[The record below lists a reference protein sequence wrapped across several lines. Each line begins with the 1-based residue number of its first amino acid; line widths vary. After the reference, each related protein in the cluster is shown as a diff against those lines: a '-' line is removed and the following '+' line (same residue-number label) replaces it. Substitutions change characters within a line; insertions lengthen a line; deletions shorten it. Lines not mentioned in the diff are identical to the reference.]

1 MTASSPA
8 PQHIVRLNRI
18 ATYFGRMS
26 TNLAALGYTER
37 GALYRQMADQIEN
50 DVASMGGVG
59 ANKTSS
65 AAMNKGG
72 GWRPWLHAVLNVS
85 EHAFGSD
92 WTPRILYTLMLWVVT
107 GGLIRALDGKL
118 TTIAG
123 QSLLGFMAGA
133 LSPALLLF
141 IIVAQAMTFFLLGL
155 FGLMYSQPMNRV
167 SKEALIDGV
176 RQYYTFGASACGL
189 TLWYGHWK
197 ISLVFLMLGVVSP
210 WAVLVA
216 NGSREQG

>member
-1 MTASSPA
+1 
-8 PQHIVRLNRI
+8 
-18 ATYFGRMS
+18 
-26 TNLAALGYTER
+26 
-37 GALYRQMADQIEN
+37 
-50 DVASMGGVG
+50 
-59 ANKTSS
+59 
-65 AAMNKGG
+65 
-72 GWRPWLHAVLNVS
+72 
-85 EHAFGSD
+85 
-92 WTPRILYTLMLWVVT
+92 MLWVVT

-141 IIVAQAMTFFLLGL
+141 IIIAQAMTFFLLGL

-189 TLWYGHWK
+189 TLWYGHWE